1 MTSDPPGGPSSL
13 SAIELA
19 QRISSGALTAE
30 AAIQACLA
38 RIAAREP
45 LVKAFAFIDADL
57 ALAQARQCDAG
68 PSRGPLHGVPIVV
81 KDVLDTADMPTEMGS
96 PIYAGNRPEADAACV
111 ALARAAGAVILGKTV
126 TCEFAGVHPGPTT
139 NPHNPAHTP
148 GGSSSGSAA
157 ALADGMAPLAFGSQ
171 TGGSVLRPAAFCGI
185 VGFKP
190 SFGALDR
197 SGLKLAAPSFDT
209 VGVMARDVTDIA
221 LFMKA
226 LTGGRGAS
234 PSAAA
239 GKRSIG
245 FCRTPW
251 WSTAQP
257 ETVEAFEDTAGRLA
271 QAGAAIHEI
280 KLPAEFNG
288 LMAAREA
295 INAFERARTLAWE
308 WAHHKGQISPRMA
321 ATIEQGLA
329 LPEADYQSALALTE
343 RCRAAL
349 GPVMDG
355 LDVLLVPCVP
365 GEAPKGLE
373 HTGDTCFQ
381 ALWTMLHVPAISL
394 PTHGG
399 PNGLPVGI
407 QLVAPIGADDA
418 LLGLAG
424 WAMDKLGTWR
434 QDT

>member
-1 MTSDPPGGPSSL
+1 MTSVPTGGPGSL

-19 QRISSGALTAE
+19 RGIASGALTAE
-30 AAIQACLA
+30 AVTLACLE
-38 RIAAREP
+38 RIGAREP
-45 LVKAFAFIDADL
+45 AVKAFAFLDTEL
-57 ALAQARQCDAG
+57 ALAQARRCDAE

-81 KDVLDTADMPTEMGS
+81 KDVLNTADMPTEMGS
-96 PIYAGNRPEADAACV
+96 PIYAGHRPEADAACV

-139 NPHNPAHTP
+139 NPHNPGHTP

-157 ALADGMAPLAFGSQ
+157 AVADGMAPLAFGSQ

-190 SFGALDR
+190 SFGKLPRA
-197 SGLKLAAPSFDT
+197 GLKAAADSFDT
-209 VGVMARDVTDIA
+209 IGVMGRSVADVSFFMDA
-221 LFMKA
+221 L
-226 LTGGRGAS
+226 LGRTPA
-234 PSAAA
+234 PSAPLN
-239 GKRSIG
+239 KPRIG

-251 WSTAQP
+251 WYTAQP
-257 ETVEAFEDTAGRLA
+257 ETVEAFEDAAARLA
-271 QAGAAIHEI
+271 QAGAALREAR
-280 KLPAEFNG
+280 LPVDFDG
-288 LMAAREA
+288 LMTARET
-295 INAFERARTLAWE
+295 INAYERARTLDWE
-308 WAHHKGQISPRMA
+308 WTHHRGQISPRMA

-329 LPEADYQSALALTE
+329 LPEDEYQSALTLTE

-349 GPVMDG
+349 GSVMDG
-355 LDVLLVPCVP
+355 LDALLVPCVP
-365 GEAPKGLE
+365 GEAPAGLE

-399 PNGLPVGI
+399 PRGLPVGI
-407 QLVAPIGADDA
+407 QLVAPIGVDDA
-418 LLGLAG
+418 LLGVAQ
-424 WAMDKLGTWR
+424 WAMDNLEPWR